1 MIRRAAIIVVA
12 VASFGAVMAWLSACG
27 LRQSHRA
34 GQPFALLATVPQVA
48 REYETTPAS
57 QKVALP
63 AAGDKPQ
70 TPPTPESPPLT
81 VLSEGAPAL
90 NEIALTFDDGPH
102 PGFTE
107 PLLKVL
113 AEHKIRATFF
123 LVGKMVEV
131 AGDLV
136 RREVAAGHEV
146 GNHTY
151 NHICLKTS
159 TPELAN
165 TELRRCNAVIESL
178 TDGQVRIC
186 RPPGGVFD
194 RNAIEIVHQLDMM
207 TVLWTCDPADYED
220 IPGPQIVARTL
231 PTLGPG
237 GIVLLHDGIQGTLD
251 ALPQIIAACDARGLK
266 FVTCSEMAQH
276 RASGRAATG

>member
-1 MIRRAAIIVVA
+1 MIRRAALIVAAIA
-12 VASFGAVMAWLSACG
+12 VFGAAMAWLSACG
-27 LRQSHRA
+27 LKPSHGA
-34 GQPFALLATVPQVA
+34 GQPFALLAAVPQVA
-48 REYETTPAS
+48 REYAATPAS
-57 QKVALP
+57 QKVTLP
-63 AAGDKPQ
+63 ATGDKPQ
-70 TPPTPESPPLT
+70 EAHKSQSPPLT

-107 PLLKVL
+107 PLLKIL

-123 LVGKMVEV
+123 LVGKMAEI

-136 RREVAAGHEV
+136 RREVAAGHEI

-151 NHICLKTS
+151 SHICLKTS
-159 TPELAN
+159 TPTLAN

-178 TDGQVRIC
+178 TGETVRIC

-194 RNAIEIVHQLDMM
+194 RNAIDIVHQLDMM

-231 PTLGPG
+231 PTLSPG

-251 ALPQIIAACDARGLK
+251 ALPQIIAACDARGFK
-266 FVTCSEMAQH
+266 YVTCSEMAQH
-276 RASGRAATG
+276 RASGRSANG

>member
-1 MIRRAAIIVVA
+1 MVRRVAPIALAIVC
-12 VASFGAVMAWLSACG
+12 FGAGLAWLSARG
-27 LRQSHRA
+27 IRPSHRS
-34 GQPFALLATVPQVA
+34 GQPFALLAAVPRVA

-57 QKVALP
+57 LKVALP
-63 AAGDKPQ
+63 AAGDKLQ
-70 TPPTPESPPLT
+70 APPTPRPPPLT
-81 VLSEGAPAL
+81 ILSEGAPAL

-107 PLLKVL
+107 PLLRIL

-123 LVGKMVEV
+123 LVGKMAEL

-136 RREVAAGHEV
+136 RREAAAGHEV

-151 NHICLKTS
+151 SHICLKTS

-165 TELRRCNAVIESL
+165 NELRRCNAVIESL
-178 TDGQVRIC
+178 TGEQVRIC

-194 RNAIEIVHQLDMM
+194 RNAIAIVHQLDMM

-220 IPGPQIVARTL
+220 IPGPEIVARTL
-231 PTLGPG
+231 PALSPG

-251 ALPQIIAACDARGLK
+251 ALPKIIAACDARGYK
-266 FVTCSEMAQH
+266 YVTCSEMAHH
-276 RASGRAATG
+276 RVSGRAADG

>member
-136 RREVAAGHEV
+136 RREVAAGDTLADSEGLLAARA
-146 GNHTY
+146 GN
-151 NHICLKTS
+151 
-159 TPELAN
+159 EFGGGAVRLAN
-165 TELRRCNAVIESL
+165 CPNGRVGLGGGLRRQRESL
-178 TDGQVRIC
+178 NQQ
-186 RPPGGVFD
+186 PG
-194 RNAIEIVHQLDMM
+194 
-207 TVLWTCDPADYED
+207 AD
-220 IPGPQIVARTL
+220 
-231 PTLGPG
+231 
-237 GIVLLHDGIQGTLD
+237 
-251 ALPQIIAACDARGLK
+251 
-266 FVTCSEMAQH
+266 
-276 RASGRAATG
+276 

>member
-1 MIRRAAIIVVA
+1 MVRRAVYILIAIGC
-12 VASFGAVMAWLSACG
+12 FGAGLAALSACG
-27 LRQSHRA
+27 VGPSHHA
-34 GQPFALLATVPQVA
+34 AQPFGLLAAVPQVA
-48 REYETTPAS
+48 REYAALPPS
-57 QKVALP
+57 QAVPLP
-63 AAGDKPQ
+63 AAV
-70 TPPTPESPPLT
+70 TPPTPQPPPLT
-81 VLSEGAPAL
+81 VLTEGAPAL

-107 PLLKVL
+107 PLLKIL
-113 AEHKIRATFF
+113 ADHRIKATFF
-123 LVGKMVEV
+123 LVGRMAEL

-136 RREVAAGHEV
+136 RQEAAAGHEI

-151 NHICLKTS
+151 SHICLKTS

-178 TDGQVRIC
+178 TGEPVRIC

-194 RNAIEIVHQLDMM
+194 RNAIAIVHQLNMM

-220 IPGPQIVARTL
+220 IPGPEIVARTIPGL
-231 PTLGPG
+231 SPG
-237 GIVLLHDGIQGTLD
+237 GVVLLHDGIQGTLD
-251 ALPQIIAACDARGLK
+251 ALPQIIAACEARGFK

-276 RASGRAATG
+276 RASGRAAAG

>member
-1 MIRRAAIIVVA
+1 MIRRIVVIVGA
-12 VASFGAVMAWLSACG
+12 IACFGAALAWLSACG
-27 LRQSHRA
+27 LRPSQRA
-34 GQPFALLATVPQVA
+34 GQPFALLAAVPQVV

-63 AAGDKPQ
+63 TAGDKLPASE
-70 TPPTPESPPLT
+70 TPKPPPLT
-81 VLSEGAPAL
+81 VLSQGAPAL

-107 PLLKVL
+107 PLLKIL
-113 AEHKIRATFF
+113 AEHKIKATFF

-136 RREVAAGHEV
+136 RDEVAQGHEV

-151 NHICLKTS
+151 SHVCLKTAS
-159 TPELAN
+159 PQVAEE
-165 TELRRCNAVIESL
+165 ELRHCNAVVESL
-178 TDGQVRIC
+178 TGEQMRIC

-194 RNAIEIVHQLDMM
+194 GHVVQIVHQLGMM

-220 IPGPQIVARTL
+220 ISGPEIVARTL
-231 PTLGPG
+231 PGLSPG

-251 ALPQIIAACDARGLK
+251 ALPQIIAACDARGFK
-266 FVTCSEMAQH
+266 YVTCSEMALH
-276 RASGRAATG
+276 RAAGRASAG